1 MEGRTQ
7 SYKKWGERGQMSVFL
22 SICLIIIASLL
33 AFVVNVG
40 LFVKAKI
47 NLQNAVDAAA
57 WSGAA
62 VQARQLTNMAY
73 LNWELRNTYKEWM
86 FKYYVIGQISLP
98 KTKLNG
104 SKDAFENTGAP
115 KGQGP
120 SGTSFRAP
128 PFFAKGA
135 GTTEAWDHY
144 NLPSVCIHLSES
156 ANVCATTSLPGLP
169 RFETLNMPGVGESH
183 RKFMNS
189 ITATKAK
196 DCSTRSDLNFGAAM
210 IWAYGTLGKI
220 RGAPAIAANRVGAWP
235 QAIELAFRMRN
246 LEMIA
251 NRPPLPC
258 LSANGGSGCTNVYD
272 LDTSPDNIPYNERP
286 IKAFWSAYRNLSGGL
301 SKEGKAQQG
310 TESKS
315 LSDFLAG
322 SFKLEE
328 LEPNMYLAEQTNLS
342 GFLISNRL
350 NALNKYYVDLQIVPL
365 NLVTFYTSF
374 VSTQSKFEGIEMQAA
389 CPGSKTA
396 LPVPGYIMGFVK
408 NPAVMTYYAVRA
420 EANFVGLLYPFL
432 KRDGIKIEAY
442 AAAKPFGGR
451 IGPRLFGID
460 NNNQAVTP
468 RNEGNRSAAYLTVLG
483 SRSEGFSPGLPIP
496 TPDGNDT
503 FWAKTPADNIGGIP
517 ASGDIK
523 FAVPNLLYEYD
534 AAAGVAG
541 ISDQAQANA
550 ILTTLEEAGNSGA
563 ANATSENLGL
573 FNQSQYISFASNL
586 VSTSSNMS
594 GSEVTQSIINA
605 RRPTN
610 YETLNYL
617 VPTVHDDTDNLET
630 QGIILKDTP
639 GQYGI
644 FAPFF
649 GPNLLYETAEQA
661 QVELDTYMANIQP
674 SVNTFIQALGEVA
687 DTIRCGSK
695 NYASAHADF
704 CAKKKVTVAKGGTN
718 YDSAAASI
726 HGTGSLETEMDEC
739 DSKNIN
745 PSLAAK
751 FQHFFKSNGS
761 LKCEIN
767 PLPDALKLYWNTRL
781 IEPQFPL
788 YYTAEYTRPS
798 PDRLSNIQ
806 MMTAYMPGKRRGAL
820 DATGAI
826 VHPFQPGRG
835 TLAKRNFYS
844 TKFISIESVLKG
856 SSLPKNYGTV
866 GGIYSESGTYGTFPK
881 DMAGSNNATN
891 LLKKVDLSLWGG
903 RLYY

>member
-1 MEGRTQ
+1 MEDRSQKMKG
-7 SYKKWGERGQMSVFL
+7 WGEKGQMSVFL

-86 FKYYVIGQISLP
+86 FKYYVIGQASLP

-104 SKDAFENTGAP
+104 SKDSFRNTKAP

-128 PFFAKGA
+128 PFFQKQS
-135 GTTEAWDHY
+135 GTTDSWDHY
-144 NLPSVCIHLSES
+144 NLPSICIHLSQS

-210 IWAYGTLGKI
+210 IWAYGTLGRI

-251 NRPPLPC
+251 NRAPISC
-258 LSANGGSGCTNVYD
+258 LSTNGSDGCTSVYD
-272 LDTSPDNIPYNERP
+272 LDGSPDNIPYNERP
-286 IKAFWSAYRNLSGGL
+286 IKSFWSAYRNLSGGL
-301 SKEGKAQQG
+301 SKEGQAQQG
-310 TESKS
+310 TESKA

-328 LEPNMYLAEQTNLS
+328 LEPNMFLAERSNLS
-342 GFLISNRL
+342 GFLIPDRL
-350 NALNKYYVDLQIVPL
+350 NALNKYYVDLQVIPL
-365 NLVTFYTSF
+365 NLVSFYTSF
-374 VSTQSKFEGIEMQAA
+374 VSTQAKFEGVEMQAA

-408 NPAVMTYYAVRA
+408 NPAVLTYYAVRA

-460 NNNQAVTP
+460 NNNQAIIA
-468 RNEGNRSAAYLTVLG
+468 REEGNRSAPYLTVLG
-483 SRSEGFSPGLPIP
+483 ARSEGFSPGLPIP
-496 TPDGNDT
+496 TPDNNDT
-503 FWAKTPADNIGGIP
+503 FWVSNPGDAIGGTP
-517 ASGDIK
+517 ASGAVR
-523 FAVPNLLYEYD
+523 FAVPNLLYDYD
-534 AAAGVAG
+534 PGSGVSG
-541 ISDQAQANA
+541 ISSQVAANQ
-550 ILTTLEEAGNSGA
+550 ILTTLNEAKTSNA
-563 ANATSENLGL
+563 ANVTNEALGL
-573 FNQSQYISFASNL
+573 YNQAQYISFSSNL

-594 GSEVTQSIINA
+594 GPEITQSIINS

-610 YETLNYL
+610 YEALNYL
-617 VPTVHDDTDNLET
+617 IPTVHDETDNLET
-630 QGIILKDTP
+630 QGIILKDNP

-649 GPNLLYETAEQA
+649 GPNLLYETPEQA
-661 QVELDTYMANIQP
+661 QVELDDYMVTIQP
-674 SVNTFIQALGEVA
+674 SVNTFLSALGEVA
-687 DTIRCGSK
+687 NTIRCGSK
-695 NYASAHADF
+695 NYSSANSAF
-704 CAKKKVTVAKGGTN
+704 CAKKKCVCGLG
-718 YDSAAASI
+718 
-726 HGTGSLETEMDEC
+726 
-739 DSKNIN
+739 
-745 PSLAAK
+745 
-751 FQHFFKSNGS
+751 
-761 LKCEIN
+761 
-767 PLPDALKLYWNTRL
+767 WNQL
-781 IEPQFPL
+781 
-788 YYTAEYTRPS
+788 
-798 PDRLSNIQ
+798 
-806 MMTAYMPGKRRGAL
+806 
-820 DATGAI
+820 
-826 VHPFQPGRG
+826 
-835 TLAKRNFYS
+835 
-844 TKFISIESVLKG
+844 
-856 SSLPKNYGTV
+856 
-866 GGIYSESGTYGTFPK
+866 
-881 DMAGSNNATN
+881 
-891 LLKKVDLSLWGG
+891 
-903 RLYY
+903 